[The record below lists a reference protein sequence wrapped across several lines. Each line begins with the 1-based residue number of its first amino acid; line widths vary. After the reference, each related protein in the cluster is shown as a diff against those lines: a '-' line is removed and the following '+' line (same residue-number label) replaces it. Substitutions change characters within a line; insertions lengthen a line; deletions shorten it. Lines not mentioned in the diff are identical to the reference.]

1 MLAVPAA
8 KEQWGAQ
15 PLLNKSCQ
23 LPASEPASRRPFSP
37 FPVNECDRLGPPGS
51 SGRDL
56 TPSRCQY
63 VARPLPSPGKWI
75 WKTHQ
80 ALGAALP
87 EHFLREDPKWKWRIL
102 LDAATRSKAYWT
114 RSCHNH
120 LKLNGDCWLRNRMS
134 TENLNNKKS
143 HPQQAGLS
151 LKIWKDKNWFFF
163 LKICLNVCFIMSARP

>member
-1 MLAVPAA
+1 RFNTQPNESGRRVSAVLAVPAA
-8 KEQWGAQ
+8 EEQRGAQ

-23 LPASEPASRRPFSP
+23 R
-37 FPVNECDRLGPPGS
+37 

-87 EHFLREDPKWKWRIL
+87 EHFLREDPK
-102 LDAATRSKAYWT
+102 
-114 RSCHNH
+114 
-120 LKLNGDCWLRNRMS
+120 
-134 TENLNNKKS
+134 
-143 HPQQAGLS
+143 
-151 LKIWKDKNWFFF
+151 
-163 LKICLNVCFIMSARP
+163 